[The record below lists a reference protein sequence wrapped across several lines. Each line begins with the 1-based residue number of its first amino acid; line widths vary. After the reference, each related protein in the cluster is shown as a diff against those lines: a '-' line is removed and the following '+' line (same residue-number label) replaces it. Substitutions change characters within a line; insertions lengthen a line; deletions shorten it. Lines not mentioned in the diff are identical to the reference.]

1 MAALLVAATAVWI
14 AHSSGV
20 VGISAL
26 GAVLGVALAAAAFFA
41 VCGFGAT
48 RLLLPDGLRRY
59 ELAWVIPVGA
69 CTSALGM
76 TVLGFAFVPFK
87 LSIALIAAAGLALG
101 AFAIRRNGAPSRP
114 PHWRELG
121 WPAYVAMI
129 IACIAL
135 VPLFRA
141 GYPTVIGDGSDAHLA
156 VGAAQFLQHNY
167 PTAVNVNEPVDQF
180 PLVWK
185 SKFPIYYDL
194 GVVATLTGRPTYQ
207 AISTLAAFMLA
218 LAAVGWF
225 LFARELLGVRMLGA
239 VGAMGIVGLDRMVL
253 HTGMHPYFNQTWGYF
268 TLPFSLVLSW
278 WTVRHRSGG
287 AFALLVLFL
296 AVAAFAYPLELPIPI
311 AALVVFAALDSS
323 LRASAGTIWRR
334 VWHGRRALLWA
345 IPVALAL
352 AIPVYGVGE
361 KLISGAL
368 VVLEPGRSLAT
379 WGGDLLAFIPTN
391 EFLSLG
397 APTLWQLAAAVMV
410 GLAYYGLRDRP
421 RELRIGIFAVL
432 AVSALAALDF
442 RLRTYGWY
450 FEFKVLAFVAPLL
463 VVCAA
468 AGISRLRRPGVA
480 WVLLGAFALT
490 AASGALAE
498 TRTTFDQTPRGVLQ
512 LQAWSRA
519 LPRDD
524 SIRLDITP
532 GAQLWAQY
540 MFAGHPTCSE
550 LPLLGTSYPH
560 VAYSTKADYA
570 LIEAGPAKS
579 PEPRLNPP
587 FGSVGPPVFEN
598 IDYALYRLSPN
609 LPGRDTCTRRTVQTV
624 LSVPL
629 T

>member
-1 MAALLVAATAVWI
+1 MLLLVAAAAVWI

-26 GAVLGVALAAAAFFA
+26 GAVLGLTIAAVTFFA
-41 VCGFGAT
+41 VCGFGVT
-48 RLLLPDGLRRY
+48 RLLLPAGLRRY
-59 ELAWVIPVGA
+59 ELAWVVPVGA

-87 LSIALIAAAGLALG
+87 ISIAVMAAAGLILG
-101 AFAIRRNGAPSRP
+101 VFAIRRTGVPARP
-114 PHWRELG
+114 PRWPELG

-129 IACIAL
+129 VACIAL

-185 SKFPIYYDL
+185 SKYPIYYDL
-194 GVVATLTGRPTYQ
+194 GAVATLTGRPTYET
-207 AISTLAAFMLA
+207 ISTMAAIMLA
-218 LAAVGWF
+218 LAAFGWF
-225 LFARELLGVRMLGA
+225 LFARELLGARMLGA

-268 TLPFSLVLSW
+268 TLPFSLVLAW
-278 WTVRHRSGG
+278 WAVRYRSGG
-287 AFALLVLFL
+287 AFALLVAFL
-296 AVAAFAYPLELPIPI
+296 AVAAFAYPLELPIPL
-311 AALVVFAALDSS
+311 AALAVFAVLDPELRSS
-323 LRASAGTIWRR
+323 ASAIRR
-334 VWHGRRALLWA
+334 RIWHGRRSALWA

-352 AIPVYGVGE
+352 AIPVYGVGQ

-368 VVLEPGRSLAT
+368 VVLDPSRSLIT
-379 WGGDLLAFIPTN
+379 WGGDLLAFIPTYQ
-391 EFLSLG
+391 FLSLG
-397 APTLWQLAAAVMV
+397 SGTLWPVAAVAMA

-421 RELRIGIFAVL
+421 RGLRVGVFAVI
-432 AVSALAALDF
+432 AAGGLAALDF

-450 FEFKVLAFVAPLL
+450 FEFKMLAFVAPLL

-468 AGISRLRRPGVA
+468 VGISRLRRPGVA

-490 AASGALAE
+490 AASGALDE
-498 TRTTFDQTPRGVLQ
+498 TSTTYDQTPKTLLQ
-512 LQAWSRA
+512 LQGWSRA

-524 SIRLDITP
+524 SVRLDITP

-550 LPLLGTSYPH
+550 LPLLGTDYPH
-560 VAYSTKADYA
+560 VSFSVKADYA
-570 LIEAGPAKS
+570 LVEVGPARS
-579 PEPRLNPP
+579 PEPRVNAPY
-587 FGSVGPPVFEN
+587 GSIGGPVFEN
-598 IDYALYRLSPN
+598 ADYALYRLSPS
-609 LPGRDTCTRRTVQTV
+609 LPGPDTCTRRTVETV
-624 LSVPL
+624 TSVPL

>member
-1 MAALLVAATAVWI
+1 VLLLVATAAVWI
-14 AHSSGV
+14 AHKSGV
-20 VGISAL
+20 VGISAA
-26 GAVLGVALAAAAFFA
+26 GAVLELMLAAATFFG

-48 RLLLPDGLRRY
+48 RLLLPAGLRRY

-87 LSIALIAAAGLALG
+87 ISIALMVVAGVALG
-101 AFAIRRNGAPSRP
+101 VFAIRRTGAPTRP
-114 PHWRELG
+114 PRWTELG

-129 IACIAL
+129 LACVAL

-167 PTAVNVNEPVDQF
+167 PTAVNVNEPVDRF

-185 SKFPIYYDL
+185 SKYPIYYNL
-194 GVVATLTGRPTYQ
+194 GAVATLTGRPTYQ
-207 AISTLAAFMLA
+207 AISTLAAVMLA
-218 LAAVGWF
+218 LAALGWF

-268 TLPFSLVLSW
+268 TLPFSLVLAW
-278 WTVRHRSGG
+278 WAVRHRSGG
-287 AFALLVLFL
+287 ALALLVLFL
-296 AVAAFAYPLELPIPI
+296 AVAAFAYPLELPIPV
-311 AALVVFAALDSS
+311 AALAVFAALDPN
-323 LRASAGTIWRR
+323 LRAGAGAIWRR
-334 VWHGRRALLWA
+334 VLRSRRALLLA
-345 IPVALAL
+345 IPIALAL

-361 KLISGAL
+361 KLISGTL

-379 WGGDLLAFIPTN
+379 WGGDLLAFIPTYQ
-391 EFLSLG
+391 FFSLG
-397 APTLWQLAAAVMV
+397 SSTLWPLAAVAMV

-421 RELRIGIFAVL
+421 RELRIGVFAVIAL
-432 AVSALAALDF
+432 AALAALDF
-442 RLRTYGWY
+442 RLRTDGWY

-468 AGISRLRRPGVA
+468 AGISRLRPPGVA
-480 WVLLGAFALT
+480 WVLLAAFAFT
-490 AASGALAE
+490 AASGALDE
-498 TRTTFDQTPRGVLQ
+498 TSTTYDQTPKALLQ
-512 LQAWSRA
+512 LRVWSRA

-540 MFAGHPTCSE
+540 MLAGHPTCSE
-550 LPLLGTSYPH
+550 LPLLGTNYPH
-560 VAYSTKADYA
+560 VAFSVKADYA
-570 LIEAGPAKS
+570 LIEVAPTDS

-587 FGSVGPPVFEN
+587 YGSVGGPVFEN
-598 IDYALYRLSPN
+598 DSYALYRLSPS
-609 LPGRDTCTRRTVQTV
+609 LPGRDTCTRRTVETV
-624 LSVPL
+624 TSVPL